1 VGSRVGPNV
10 GSRVGPRDGMRLG
23 GAVGITVGSV
33 VMLDEV
39 GTVEGGE
46 VGAVVGKDVGV
57 LPSTVGEAVGLN
69 DDGEADG
76 RDVRD
81 FLAAR
86 TLVGYSIVS
95 LTAPTFVG
103 AVDPKNGR

>member
-1 VGSRVGPNV
+1 
-10 GSRVGPRDGMRLG
+10 MRLG

-39 GTVEGGE
+39 GTAEGGK
-46 VGAVVGKDVGV
+46 VGAVVGKDVGM
-57 LPSTVGEAVGLN
+57 LPGSTVGEAVGLD

-76 RDVRD
+76 REVRD
-81 FLAAR
+81 FLAA

-95 LTAPTFVG
+95 LSAPTFVG
-103 AVDPKNGR
+103 AADPKNGR